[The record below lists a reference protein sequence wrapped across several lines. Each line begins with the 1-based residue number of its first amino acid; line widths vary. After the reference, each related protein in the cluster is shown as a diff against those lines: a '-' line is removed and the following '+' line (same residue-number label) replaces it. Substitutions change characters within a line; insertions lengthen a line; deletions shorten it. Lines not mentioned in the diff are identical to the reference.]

1 MQSFMKQLWQYI
13 KNPLEYCSYDFS
25 VRAILLSALL
35 CLIVPLLFKVLT
47 VSAFVLAGVGL
58 PAMTSDKSVLP
69 LCFLIVVP
77 PIVEELGFR
86 LPLKRSRLN
95 LCISVAIIA
104 FVFSKVICAGGLYS
118 EHLLCRIGFAII
130 ASAVI
135 NLFLGK
141 WLQKVRFKNFFY
153 SMAILFAMLHIVN
166 YNHQTLDVSQWMYVV
181 CYACAKIPGSI
192 LYGYARIKHGILF
205 CIVVHVINNL
215 PALLL

>member
-1 MQSFMKQLWQYI
+1 MKQLWQYI

-25 VRAILLSALL
+25 IRTMLSSAILCLL
-35 CLIVPLLFKVLT
+35 VPLFFKVLT
-47 VSAFVLAGVGL
+47 ASVFIIAGVDL

-141 WLQKVRFKNFFY
+141 WLQKVQFKNFFY
-153 SMAILFAMLHIVN
+153 SMAILFAMLHMVN
-166 YNHQTLDVSQWMYVV
+166 YSHQTLDVSQWMYVV
-181 CYACAKIPGSI
+181 CYACAKIPGAI